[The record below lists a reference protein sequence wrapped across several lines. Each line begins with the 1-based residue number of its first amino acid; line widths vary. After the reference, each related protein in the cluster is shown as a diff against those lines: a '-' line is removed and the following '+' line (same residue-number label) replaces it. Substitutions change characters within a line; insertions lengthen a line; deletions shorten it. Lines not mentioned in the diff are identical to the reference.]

1 MRIGRLALCAGALL
15 ALSATSVAA
24 TPAYVLSNVNLRS
37 GPATTNDVV
46 VLIPAGSVVEA
57 SNCTD
62 GWCAV
67 TWQDKNGFTIQTAL
81 DMSGRPHPQ
90 YGAPQ
95 PYGPQA
101 YGPQPRPYPPPPGYV
116 AGPSVYAAPPPPPV
130 YYGPG
135 YYGGYGW
142 GWRRHWW

>member
-1 MRIGRLALCAGALL
+1 MRLGRLALCVGALL
-15 ALSATSVAA
+15 VLSATTVAA

-57 SNCTD
+57 NNCTD

-90 YGAPQ
+90 YGAPR
-95 PYGPQA
+95 PYGPEA
-101 YGPQPRPYPPPPGYV
+101 GYV
-116 AGPSVYAAPPPPPV
+116 AGPPVYAAPPPPPPG

-135 YYGGYGW
+135 YYGPYGWGW

>member
-1 MRIGRLALCAGALL
+1 MRLGRLALCAGALL

-37 GPATTNDVV
+37 GRATTNDIV

-57 SNCTD
+57 TECTE

-67 TWQDKNGFTIQTAL
+67 TWQDKSGFTIETAL
-81 DMSGRPHPQ
+81 DMSGRPH
-90 YGAPQ
+90 APA
-95 PYGPQA
+95 PRA
-101 YGPQPRPYPPPPGYV
+101 YAPPPGYV
-116 AGPSVYAAPPPPPV
+116 AGPPVYAAPPPAV

-135 YYGGYGW
+135 YYYGPYAP
-142 GWRRHWW
+142 